1 MTDVAPEEEEEGFLS
16 FTERFLGGDVRDL
29 GDKLSIVV

>member
-1 MTDVAPEEEEEGFLS
+1 MTDVAPEEEEGFLS